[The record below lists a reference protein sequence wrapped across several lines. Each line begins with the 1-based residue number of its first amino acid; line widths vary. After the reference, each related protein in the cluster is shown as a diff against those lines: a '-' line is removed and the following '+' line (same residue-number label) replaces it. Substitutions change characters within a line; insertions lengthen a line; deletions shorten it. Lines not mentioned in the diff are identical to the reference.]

1 MADQRP
7 WMVRWMVRSADLR
20 RCAFGLEKACSIGLK
35 ACPRLDQGSGLQGG
49 RKRSVAPA
57 ASIRSRATGPLWLDR
72 LSMITTSPGFGSG
85 TRTWLTQ
92 ARKGR
97 GRGEEG
103 VAVHRAPSPA
113 APTIR
118 FAGRRREPPRARDHA
133 GAAYEACRL
142 PVSKRHARAQPL
154 APAATAVVA
163 RHVGRGPGLVDE
175 DRLVGVE
182 GRAGCRTKPSAALR
196 CRKSTRGIR
205 AGLLR
210 PARSLDQKTT
220 PVCILID
227 AKRPKTALRGR
238 FACADAFFASVN
250 AGGWPRRR
258 GPITNDK

>member
-97 GRGEEG
+97 GRRRGSSSTIAGSADDPFCRTAARAAEG
-103 VAVHRAPSPA
+103 ARPCRCGVRSLSSSSVQTAR
-113 APTIR
+113 
-118 FAGRRREPPRARDHA
+118 PRA
-133 GAAYEACRL
+133 AAR
-142 PVSKRHARAQPL
+142 PGGN
-154 APAATAVVA
+154 
-163 RHVGRGPGLVDE
+163 GRGGAP
-175 DRLVGVE
+175 
-182 GRAGCRTKPSAALR
+182 CWS
-196 CRKSTRGIR
+196 
-205 AGLLR
+205 R
-210 PARSLDQKTT
+210 PRS
-220 PVCILID
+220 
-227 AKRPKTALRGR
+227 
-238 FACADAFFASVN
+238 
-250 AGGWPRRR
+250 RR
-258 GPITNDK
+258 